1 MPKDLFAD
9 DSNSDEEVQAK
20 VSTKV
25 SVNREY
31 AQKYDQVKRKQ
42 ELQRLTSKYGADAA
56 GSDEE
61 SSSEDDGSE
70 DDDAHY
76 LTSQK
81 EIAFAE
87 VFHKI
92 RTNPEEILRD
102 KQTRYFDFNDA
113 DEDGAAPTT
122 EGNTK
127 GKQPFRLKDEY
138 QRALE
143 KGGNGGEDEDE
154 ADRDESVVRK
164 LKPKTS
170 QEKKLRDAFLEA
182 TKDSTDDFSVKMVA
196 KGPKPAAK
204 QKNADEAKSL
214 LREAFSAGSGKKG
227 SSTNDDESFLEKFF
241 VNELWKPKD
250 GDADSDG
257 SYDWEAMAKEE
268 EDELFYDQADR
279 WEREY
284 QDRQF
289 RHEDGEEALTVQ
301 TFPRQLE
308 GQLRKKDTARKE
320 GRKRKE
326 SRKEEETN
334 RQVEELKRLKTLKRK
349 EIDEQKDLI
358 AKVAG
363 IKNLEKLGITR
374 EFLEQDFNAADFD
387 KKMAAIFDHD
397 YDHEMDDEE
406 LALFEEER
414 DDILADGDDGSDDF
428 DEEDDQDAA
437 AGTDVEDTFA
447 DTLEE
452 SIAKASEKKKKH
464 TDNNSGVARY
474 LADDE
479 LAMLYPDEALR
490 ELETLPSST
499 SINKPSKAA
508 AKSKEDLEAEL
519 DQKVDEYW
527 KLHYHKVAGDVR
539 TRFRYRDVNPESFG
553 LDDMDVLTKDDR
565 QLNMIAPLNCYATYL
580 GKNENTRDRYKA
592 VHRRNSLREISS
604 ERKSRR
610 YGDVKKTTI
619 FDSEMPEA
627 EGQKLAEE
635 IKERT
640 KRLRADE
647 PSEAAS
653 TSDAAKKVPRRE
665 GASSVHNAL
674 PSAQQQQ
681 RPTHGNHN
689 APAAKAVQQHQ
700 QGGHQRQSYQ
710 AEGQRNQSHGG
721 FGGRGGRQ
729 RRN

>member
-9 DSNSDEEVQAK
+9 DSNSDEEVQKK

-56 GSDEE
+56 GSED

-76 LTSQK
+76 LTSKK

-92 RTNPEEILRD
+92 RTKPEEILRD
-102 KQTRYFDFNDA
+102 KETRYFDFKDDDEDNEGTTDA
-113 DEDGAAPTT
+113 DA
-122 EGNTK
+122 EGVTK

-143 KGGNGGEDEDE
+143 QGNAGEAEDE
-154 ADRDESVVRK
+154 DRDESVVRK

-170 QEKKLRDAFLEA
+170 QEKKLRDAFIEA
-182 TKDSTDDFSVKMVA
+182 TKDSTEDFNVKMVA

-204 QKNADEAKSL
+204 QKDVDEAKSL
-214 LREAFSAGSGKKG
+214 LREAFSANSGKKG
-227 SSTNDDESFLEKFF
+227 SAANDDESFLEKFF

-257 SYDWEAMAKEE
+257 SYDWESMAKEE
-268 EDELFYDQADR
+268 EDEIFYDEADR

-289 RHEDGEEALTVQ
+289 RHEDGEEALVVQ
-301 TFPRQLE
+301 TFPRQQE

-326 SRKEEETN
+326 SRKEEEAN

-406 LALFEEER
+406 MALFEEER
-414 DDILADGDDGSDDF
+414 DDILAGDDGDDF

-437 AGTDVEDTFA
+437 AGSDVEDTFA
-447 DTLEE
+447 DTLEQ
-452 SIAKASEKKKKH
+452 SIALASEKKTKRTAGTAAVSSK
-464 TDNNSGVARY
+464 Y

-490 ELETLPSST
+490 ELETIPSIS
-499 SINKPSKAA
+499 SKPLKAA
-508 AKSKEDLEAEL
+508 AKSKEELEAEL

-539 TRFRYRDVNPESFG
+539 TRFRYRDVNPETFG

-619 FDSEMPEA
+619 FDAAMPEA
-627 EGQKLAEE
+627 EGQKMADE

-640 KRLRADE
+640 KRLRGDE
-647 PSEAAS
+647 SAEAAS
-653 TSDAAKKVPRRE
+653 SEGAKKLPRRE
-665 GASSVHNAL
+665 GAVVPPHKM
-674 PSAQQQQ
+674 PQQQQ
-681 RPTHGNHN
+681 NRSVHHSTNVSAQHG
-689 APAAKAVQQHQ
+689 QQKQEGDQ
-700 QGGHQRQSYQ
+700 QQRSNPQG
-710 AEGQRNQSHGG
+710 AG
-721 FGGRGGRQ
+721 FGNRGGRQ